1 MDGFEELTI
10 RANGLAL
17 FAVAAGPP
25 DGPLVLL
32 LHGFP
37 EGWYGWRA
45 QLGALAAAGYR
56 VVAPDGRG
64 YGRSAKPVG
73 VRAYGL
79 DHLAG
84 DVVGIIAAL
93 GRDRAALVGHDWG
106 ALVAWTVAAR
116 QPSWVTR
123 LAILNVPHP
132 ATIGAFLRA
141 HRSQRLRSWYIAFF
155 QLPWLPEATL
165 RAHDWALLA
174 RSLTGTSRPGT
185 FTDAALARY
194 RAAWAEPGALTAML
208 AWYRALVRFGRT
220 SSTPRVTVPTL
231 ILWGVHD
238 RFLDRRLAAASLA
251 WCDDGR
257 LIALDASHWVQ
268 HEEGA
273 RVNGELVGWLG
284 GGKPAPRL
292 G

>member
-1 MDGFEELTI
+1 MADWEELTI

-37 EGWYGWRA
+37 EGAYGWRA

-64 YGRSAKPVG
+64 YGRSAKPDG

-79 DHLAG
+79 DRLVG
-84 DVVGIIAAL
+84 DVVGLIAAL
-93 GRDRAALVGHDWG
+93 GRDRAAIVGHDWG
-106 ALVAWTVAAR
+106 AIVAWMVAAR
-116 QPSWVTR
+116 HPSWATR

-132 ATIGAFLRA
+132 ATIGPFLRA
-141 HRSQRLRSWYIAFF
+141 HRSQWLRSWYIAFF

-165 RAHDWALLA
+165 RAGNYAFLT

-185 FTDAALARY
+185 FSEAELARY

-208 AWYRALVRFGRT
+208 HWYRALVRFGGT
-220 SSTPRVTVPTL
+220 SATPRVAVPTL

-238 RFLDRRLAAASLA
+238 RFLDRRLAAASLD

-257 LIALDASHWVQ
+257 LIELDASHWVQ
-268 HEEGA
+268 HEA
-273 RVNGELVGWLG
+273 ATRVNGALVGWLG
-284 GGKPAPRL
+284 A
-292 G
+292 